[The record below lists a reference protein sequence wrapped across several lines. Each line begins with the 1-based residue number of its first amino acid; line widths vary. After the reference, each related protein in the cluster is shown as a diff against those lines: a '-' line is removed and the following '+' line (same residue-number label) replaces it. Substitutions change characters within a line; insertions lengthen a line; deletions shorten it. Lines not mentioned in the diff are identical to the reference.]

1 MMVRGA
7 EGLECFDEAE
17 DWAVACQHY
26 SMTCAATEDMATLLN
41 ASGCVEHCFRDLE
54 VGHDACT
61 AGGPV
66 CTEARGEVD
75 GGEAG
80 AGWIG
85 GVGGGVGALW
95 TVEMGA
101 DVDGVRGLFGHSATA
116 VSPSASLLLPL
127 LLGQRVRKRGRL
139 TASAVSTARAR
150 ERARGDTR
158 HIPCV
163 GLTSP
168 CPVARALSL
177 TGVGCLAGRWRRVGV
192 WWFCR
197 WEAHRLAILHEQ
209 AGGRLWRGRSAGGE
223 DRDWRGAGAGRCH
236 VARSSR
242 AL

>member
-1 MMVRGA
+1 MACLGRDVTTARVPCAQVSVKNLLALCEDTDDAMMVRGA

-54 VGHDACT
+54 LGDACT

-66 CTEARGEVD
+66 CMEAREEVD

-85 GVGGGVGALW
+85 GVGGDVGALW
-95 TVEMGA
+95 TVEIGA
-101 DVDGVRGLFGHSATA
+101 EVDGVRGLFGHSATA

-139 TASAVSTARAR
+139 TASAVLACVGSASARAR
-150 ERARGDTR
+150 EG
-158 HIPCV
+158 
-163 GLTSP
+163 
-168 CPVARALSL
+168 
-177 TGVGCLAGRWRRVGV
+177 
-192 WWFCR
+192 
-197 WEAHRLAILHEQ
+197 
-209 AGGRLWRGRSAGGE
+209 
-223 DRDWRGAGAGRCH
+223 
-236 VARSSR
+236 
-242 AL
+242 